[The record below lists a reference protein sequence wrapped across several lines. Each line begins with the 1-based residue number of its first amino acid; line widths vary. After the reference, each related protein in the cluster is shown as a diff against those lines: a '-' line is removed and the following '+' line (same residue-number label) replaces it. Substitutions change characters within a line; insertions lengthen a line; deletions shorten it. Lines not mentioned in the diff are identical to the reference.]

1 MCVYIYKYTYIH
13 ICTPICIYI
22 CIYLY
27 IYFFIFN
34 SIIGVSDEELATGV
48 QVQFERMIKR

>member
-1 MCVYIYKYTYIH
+1 MHAYMYIYMYIFVYI
-13 ICTPICIYI
+13 
-22 CIYLY
+22 
-27 IYFFIFN
+27 FFIFN